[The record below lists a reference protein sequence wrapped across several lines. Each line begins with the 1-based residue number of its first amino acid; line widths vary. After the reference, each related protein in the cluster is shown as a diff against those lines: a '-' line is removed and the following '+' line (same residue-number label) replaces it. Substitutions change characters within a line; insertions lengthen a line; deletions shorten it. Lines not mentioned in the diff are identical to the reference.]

1 MMRIMRIKMMMM
13 RRRMMMMRAYSL
25 SETASLSLRCSSLP
39 SANLL
44 LLSVASTHLPQK
56 EIEIVLR
63 RENWKLLATL
73 VLFTFSLL
81 GRPLQASPP
90 SPTFHSDSDDRQIS
104 ERKKVLNSQRSG
116 QISRTYTLPRQIMFK
131 SDLKPPR
138 QKCRD
143 PLNFLAR

>member
-44 LLSVASTHLPQK
+44 LLSVASTHLPQE

-90 SPTFHSDSDDRQIS
+90 SPTFHSDSEGPKYCVYNPVAKFEVQVR
-104 ERKKVLNSQRSG
+104 
-116 QISRTYTLPRQIMFK
+116 
-131 SDLKPPR
+131 
-138 QKCRD
+138 
-143 PLNFLAR
+143 